1 MNVFRVGAAVV
12 CIIFLFSAVLVPFV
26 NADWTMFRANPS
38 NDGVGTGKPV
48 LTPTLLWKSNFS
60 SVPPARF
67 VDTYGPAF
75 PVVSTWSSP
84 AVVDG
89 VVYFC
94 SGTSLRAESGYGGS
108 AWGDVYAF
116 NATSGA
122 IIWDYRDNSSDGM
135 IGPSPAVVNGV
146 VFFGFDAGYVGALN
160 ASNGASLWNYTAAED
175 FLSSPTVVGGVVYI
189 GLGLSST
196 SVVLD
201 GTGII
206 PYNVY
211 ALNATNG
218 DKIWNYN
225 FTTYSYVYSSPAVV
239 NGVVYVGSGGAG
251 PNAGGN
257 VYALNA
263 ADGAKLWSY
272 TIGWTPNYSD
282 SWVDSSPAVVGGVV
296 YVGCDDGNVYA
307 LKASTGVKLWNF
319 SIGAPVESSPAV
331 VNGVVYIGSED
342 GNVYA
347 LNAVNGDKLW
357 NYTTTGGIAGMGGI
371 SSSSVVVDGVVYVYQ
386 DYTGVLYALNA
397 HNGERLWNYT
407 IYASYSGNMA
417 SPAVV
422 NGIVYISSE
431 DGQVYAFGSPMPSPS
446 PTPSDTLPIVV
457 GGIVAV
463 VVVAAVVFL
472 MFQKRRKTI
481 TKNPQQ

>member
-1 MNVFRVGAAVV
+1 MLLTAPHFGIILLLKTFFHLLLLSAA
-12 CIIFLFSAVLVPFV
+12 LS
-26 NADWTMFRANPS
+26 
-38 NDGVGTGKPV
+38 
-48 LTPTLLWKSNFS
+48 
-60 SVPPARF
+60 
-67 VDTYGPAF
+67 
-75 PVVSTWSSP
+75 
-84 AVVDG
+84 
-89 VVYFC
+89 
-94 SGTSLRAESGYGGS
+94 
-108 AWGDVYAF
+108 
-116 NATSGA
+116 TSG
-122 IIWDYRDNSSDGM
+122 
-135 IGPSPAVVNGV
+135 
-146 VFFGFDAGYVGALN
+146 F
-160 ASNGASLWNYTAAED
+160 
-175 FLSSPTVVGGVVYI
+175 
-189 GLGLSST
+189 LSST

>member
-1 MNVFRVGAAVV
+1 MQF
-12 CIIFLFSAVLVPFV
+12 
-26 NADWTMFRANPS
+26 
-38 NDGVGTGKPV
+38 
-48 LTPTLLWKSNFS
+48 
-60 SVPPARF
+60 
-67 VDTYGPAF
+67 
-75 PVVSTWSSP
+75 
-84 AVVDG
+84 
-89 VVYFC
+89 
-94 SGTSLRAESGYGGS
+94 
-108 AWGDVYAF
+108 
-116 NATSGA
+116 
-122 IIWDYRDNSSDGM
+122 
-135 IGPSPAVVNGV
+135 
-146 VFFGFDAGYVGALN
+146 
-160 ASNGASLWNYTAAED
+160 
-175 FLSSPTVVGGVVYI
+175 
-189 GLGLSST
+189 
-196 SVVLD
+196 
-201 GTGII
+201 
-206 PYNVY
+206 
-211 ALNATNG
+211 
-218 DKIWNYN
+218 WNYN

-307 LKASTGVKLWNF
+307 L
-319 SIGAPVESSPAV
+319 
-331 VNGVVYIGSED
+331 
-342 GNVYA
+342 
-347 LNAVNGDKLW
+347 NAVNGDKLW

-371 SSSSVVVDGVVYVYQ
+371 SSSFVVVDGVVYVYQ

-457 GGIVAV
+457 GGDSCGRCCCCSGFLNVSKEMENYNEKSATIVVIKENFRQSQKPQLVLIICLRALKMG
-463 VVVAAVVFL
+463 VFDGGVL
-472 MFQKRRKTI
+472 QWHCSI
-481 TKNPQQ
+481 